1 MIEYCGMGVAM
12 GNALPEVK
20 AAARFVTGTND
31 EDGVARFIEREI
43 LCGKVLNLGVRD
55 ETIS

>member
-1 MIEYCGMGVAM
+1 M

-31 EDGVARFIEREI
+31 EDGVARFIKREI
-43 LCGKVLNLGVRD
+43 LRGKVLNLGVRD